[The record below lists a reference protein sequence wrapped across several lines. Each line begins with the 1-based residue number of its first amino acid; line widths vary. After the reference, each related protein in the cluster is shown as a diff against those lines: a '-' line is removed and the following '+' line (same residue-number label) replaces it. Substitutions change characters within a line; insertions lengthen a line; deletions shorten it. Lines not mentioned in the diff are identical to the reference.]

1 MHLWSTVTH
10 VSSATDLGWAPA
22 HVGGSAGYRQGCLS
36 LPHMDSSFSQ
46 PRLVHM
52 EVARFLERQLT
63 GMVLLLFPLDR
74 ARHGKSRGTKRKG
87 VKRTHTT
94 S

>member
-10 VSSATDLGWAPA
+10 VSSASDLGWAPA
-22 HVGGSAGYRQGCLS
+22 HVGGLAGHRQGCLS
-36 LPHMDSSFSQ
+36 LPQ
-46 PRLVHM
+46 PARLVHM
-52 EVARFLERQLT
+52 EAAGFLERQQT
-63 GMVLLLFPLDR
+63 GTVLLLLFPLDR

-87 VKRTHTT
+87 VKRTYTT